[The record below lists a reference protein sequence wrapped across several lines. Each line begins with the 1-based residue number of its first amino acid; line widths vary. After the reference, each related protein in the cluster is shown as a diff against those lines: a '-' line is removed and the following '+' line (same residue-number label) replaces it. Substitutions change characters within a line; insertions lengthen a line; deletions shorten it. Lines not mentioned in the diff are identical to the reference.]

1 MVLMI
6 EYHIYIR
13 YSSWILQSIYSPYN
27 TIYIY
32 LYIIIVISSFRIS
45 RNLPHH
51 RPSIVQLL
59 SCLVG
64 LTLGAQQGLADVY
77 GTPATPGAAVNVNE
91 TPGKRPQVLGKMLGE
106 CWENRKN
113 HGKCHGN
120 S

>member
-1 MVLMI
+1 M
-6 EYHIYIR
+6 
-13 YSSWILQSIYSPYN
+13 
-27 TIYIY
+27 
-32 LYIIIVISSFRIS
+32 
-45 RNLPHH
+45 PHH

-106 CWENRKN
+106 CWENRKK
-113 HGKCHGN
+113 HGKMPWKFLELLENDVLFLAGIGWVVVYFFKMVDQIPEF
-120 S
+120 